1 MREPLFPPYAP
12 VQSRGRLQCY
22 VLGCRQPLSLSTRH
36 RLYGLVASCESHDP
50 SRQGYGADWAPVLPS
65 GAPKRSGPEGG
76 TRVPVTSPLAPISPA
91 PVRLPTPIEF

>member
-1 MREPLFPPYAP
+1 MREALFPPYAP

-50 SRQGYGADWAPVLPS
+50 SRQGYGADWVPLTPA
-65 GAPKRSGPEGG
+65 GAPRRSGPAGG
-76 TRVPVTSPLAPISPA
+76 PREPIPVPPA
-91 PVRLPTPIEF
+91 PMPPSRQPAPIEF